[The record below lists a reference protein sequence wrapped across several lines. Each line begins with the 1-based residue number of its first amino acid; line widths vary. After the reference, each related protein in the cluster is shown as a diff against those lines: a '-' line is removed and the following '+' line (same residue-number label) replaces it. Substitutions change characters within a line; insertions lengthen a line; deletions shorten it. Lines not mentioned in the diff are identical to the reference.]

1 MRTNNKTYFSKDT
14 EDAII
19 QYVLETDQ
27 DLRNQI
33 YKSRIDRAFNKLVE
47 NLIHK
52 YKFYNYEVSYE
63 DSKHEVISF
72 LIEKLNKYKAEKG
85 KAYSYFTVIGRNY
98 LIAKNKS
105 HYNNTK
111 TKEELNV
118 IDDTRDLL
126 NEISNSEKQSELKD
140 FVDLYVVYCD
150 DNLSVMFNKLRDI
163 QIANAV
169 LELFRRRENIEEFN
183 KKALY
188 IMIREMTDSN
198 THDITKVVNILRKK
212 YQELY
217 LKYQKD
223 FEFLET
229 PC

>member
-1 MRTNNKTYFSKDT
+1 MTPNNKTYFTKDT

-27 DLRNQI
+27 SIRDQL
-33 YKSRIDRAFNKLVE
+33 YKSRIDKAFNKLVE

-72 LIEKLNKYKAEKG
+72 FIEKLNRYKADKG

-98 LIAKNKS
+98 LIAKNRS

-111 TKEELNV
+111 IKEELSV
-118 IDDTRDLL
+118 IDDTRDLI
-126 NEISNSEKQSELKD
+126 NELSNTEKQSQLKD
-140 FVDLYVVYCD
+140 FIDIYVQYCD
-150 DNLSVMFNKLRDI
+150 SNLSIMFNKLRDI
-163 QIANAV
+163 QIANAI

-188 IMIREMTDSN
+188 IMIREMTDSS
-198 THDITKVVNILRKK
+198 THDITKVVNIMRKK
-212 YQELY
+212 YLELF

-229 PC
+229 PN

>member
-1 MRTNNKTYFSKDT
+1 MATDKNYFTKDT
-14 EDAII
+14 EDAIVA
-19 QYVLETDQ
+19 YVLETDQ
-27 DLRNQI
+27 FVRNSL
-33 YKSRIDRAFNKLVE
+33 YRTRIDRAFNKLAE

-63 DSKHEVISF
+63 DSKNEVISF
-72 LIEKLNKYKAEKG
+72 LIQKLNKYKADRG
-85 KAYSYFTVIGRNY
+85 KAYSYFTVICRNY

-111 TKEELNV
+111 TKEDLSA
-118 IDDTRDLL
+118 IDDARDVI
-126 NEISNSEKQSELKD
+126 NELSNREKTSELKD
-140 FVDLYVVYCD
+140 FVDIFVEYCD
-150 DNLSVMFNKLRDI
+150 YNLNEMFGKLKDK

-198 THDITKVVNILRKK
+198 THDITKVVNVLKKK
-212 YQELY
+212 YREMY
-217 LKYQKD
+217 MEYQSKEVILD
-223 FEFLET
+223 PLN
-229 PC
+229 